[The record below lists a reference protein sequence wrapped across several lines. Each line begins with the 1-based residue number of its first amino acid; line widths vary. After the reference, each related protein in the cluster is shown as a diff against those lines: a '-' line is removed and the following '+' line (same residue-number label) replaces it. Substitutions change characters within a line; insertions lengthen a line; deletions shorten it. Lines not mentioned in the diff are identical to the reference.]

1 MSVVAV
7 WALLVGAVIS
17 DPAVAAAAVMAAE
30 EAPETSVDVADLPAL
45 PSSPVPSIEP
55 TVPEGDS
62 GEPEALP
69 VPAVVDM
76 TAPDSPTAADADGAV
91 DEGGLE
97 VVSRTETVTTFERA
111 DGATVKRISETPI
124 NAQADDGE
132 WVEINTSVAGVDGG
146 WEVQAHPL
154 RPVFKNR
161 ADDDDA
167 VTVTRDG
174 HEVSFSLVGAKAGRT
189 ESPFWFWDRWDRL
202 AYRGVGDGVDLE
214 YEVEPAGVKEAV
226 VLADA
231 PARGKNS
238 WTWRLD
244 VGDLTPR
251 LVAESNT
258 LELVDAA
265 GDVVITVPSPL
276 ASDSAPT
283 TDTSGPSIEPLKASI
298 VKGVGAGAGIWRY
311 TVTAEQSWLSSKS
324 RVYPVRIDPTFN
336 AGPSTRDAFK
346 SDGVH
351 FSNLLYVGNTGE
363 SPNRSW
369 RSVFGFDYG
378 SIPGNFIAGAQIGI
392 GYANYGTTSSE
403 YGWLRHASGYC
414 YDCTG
419 TYVTDYTLGTGWVDT
434 TGSAVTQR
442 LVDRFAVGD
451 RPAWMVSGNENV
463 SYSFKQVNTDMWIE
477 YWGYASISAS
487 APAANATGVSVAPTL
502 TASAS
507 NPSGSSLRYGFEVST
522 TSDMNNL
529 VASSGWLTSPSWT
542 VPENVL
548 RPGAPYYWRALV
560 YDYDHNGWYG
570 QNTVRDSGVRQFT
583 TNQVPLPTAATA
595 TPGTEN
601 GLPQVLT
608 TLTPQLQVDGVAD
621 TDAVNSGPMKYR
633 FKIATG
639 SDGKSGAIVT
649 SNWLTAEADGKAR
662 WAVPAGTLQ
671 DGGVYTWLVQTHDGR
686 DPNVFNTW
694 KKTIKVDL
702 RLGASGPSPF
712 DSAGPVTVN
721 LANGNANLSF
731 ASPTVQTL
739 GGPMGMSFTY
749 NSQEVKDANRGLTGE
764 YFDARVN
771 GAAPTTPG
779 GFTFDG
785 KTPVF
790 VRTDPAVSFDWGAN
804 APAEAVPADYYLAR
818 WSGFVT
824 LPAALAGQQVQFGVR
839 QDDGA
844 RLWVNNEQVVDNWT
858 NTPPVVSWG
867 PQRSYAGSAMPVKF
881 EYYEGAVTAV
891 AELWVKHGTSEY
903 IVPPDWFTKK
913 VQVLPEG
920 WSASTPIAGASATWV
935 SAKLTDST
943 VILTDATG
951 KIHTYQRA
959 GVGGF
964 TPPAGEYGVVSLD
977 ATGLVVFTDED
988 GTVYQFSKEGKVASA
1003 TIAADGQKPAT
1014 PFPVLDARG
1023 VTTQINDPVSKD
1035 GSTYTRTV
1043 AFTYQDGAQTV
1054 CPQAAGAG
1062 YAKPPVDVLC
1072 RITYPDASVTELF
1085 YNTDRQLAMIQ
1096 DPGSPRE
1103 TTTFGYDSSGLM
1115 AKIRDSVANDA
1126 LAAGLTETDAS
1137 TTQISYTNGKVSS
1150 VTLPAPDGTT
1160 STTRPSKTFTYVD
1173 GTSTTVQVAGLTG
1186 NANTVTYDSAWRQ
1199 LTAASAMG
1207 VTATQEWDGTKDLV
1221 LSATNSLGRKTT
1233 TIYDPATDRATDSYG
1248 PAPAACYGTD
1258 RRPVANPV
1266 ATSGCG
1272 ILPAHSS
1279 TVYDGGLN
1287 GLQAT
1292 YYPNK
1297 TLAGKPALFA
1307 LGIGGTGGTVDRNWS
1322 TDSPGASIGVDG
1334 WSLRLTGLITFPQ
1347 AGTYTLQTN
1356 SDDGV
1361 RVWLGDVINIDRWV
1375 AQSPT
1380 DATGTTI
1387 TVAAGETRRIRLE
1400 YFEEAGGAEL
1410 HLRWKTP
1417 GASSFVTIPGAQL
1430 RPDYGLVTQT
1440 TADDSTTVSGAVA
1453 PSVTSTFSYQHPWLG
1468 QATSSTVDPAG
1479 LALKTTLRFEQPGT
1493 TGWLRRLGRALPA
1506 ANTTSTTVTAAE
1518 SVTAYYT
1525 DTDTAPAV
1533 CGIPAGTRQF
1543 GAVKSVTGPTPASGS
1558 AVVTEYAYD
1567 LWGRTVGTK
1576 ISGDTGWSCTTYDTR
1591 GRVTSQ
1597 TIVGPTGT
1605 PTRTVT
1611 STYTALATGARV
1623 QVADGAVAGSPN
1635 GSTLTTDTDL
1645 LGRVT
1650 KYTDVWDT
1658 VTTNTYQALTG
1669 RLTSSSTKAVG
1680 QTAVLTEYSYDVDG
1694 KVTQVK
1700 ASGQVVATPTYTAL
1714 QELASVTY
1722 LGGSKLASISRD
1734 PAGRAVGQSWTF
1746 PSATGITEQASR
1758 SQSGRIVQHQIT
1770 RGTTT
1775 HTSTYGYDTA
1785 GRLVNATIP
1794 GHQLSYQF
1802 ATTGGCGPNTA
1813 AGASG
1818 NRTGLTDVYTAA
1830 GTTTPITTTS
1840 QYCYDWADR
1849 LLESRVTNPLTG
1861 AEPLALD
1868 TQVSAD
1874 GDGTVTAT
1882 GLTTTRPGT
1891 TLVALVGASGSAAG
1905 QSVMVT
1911 GAGLAWTLVK
1921 RANTSSG
1928 TAEVW
1933 TAQAPNV
1940 LTNASVTST
1949 PATSSR
1955 QSITVLAYRGAAG
1968 VGASTNASGEY
1979 GAATSTLTTTA
1990 AGSVVLGV
1998 GHDPIGAVARTLG
2011 SGHTMIRQLVDT
2023 AYGRTYWAQRTTNP
2037 VTNAGT
2043 AVTVNAT
2050 LPTIDEW
2057 NLATVEIKPAPPQP
2071 TGAVANTV
2079 ADGLAPTDIVYDA
2092 QGNTTKLADM
2102 TFSYDSANQHIG
2114 TTYADGTTV
2123 TLARDALGRVVSR
2136 TVDPAGTPAAVT
2148 TKYGHADSSDIAWAQ
2163 QTGSTVQRW
2172 ITLPGG
2178 VTATMGTSGNTYA
2191 YPSLQGHTLVTG
2203 NGTTTATTGVGL
2215 YDPFGQPLDPATLA
2229 IGTTTADDQVQT
2241 DRSGWHQG
2249 ALKITDTTGTTAV
2262 VEMGARLYVPA
2273 LGRFLSVDPVE
2284 GGVDNDYVWPTDP
2297 IGANDLSG
2305 RMSADSAERWIAK
2318 GYTMYTNSAGVLDA
2332 RRATTANRSTP
2343 ARRNSSGSTDRNRR
2357 LEWSRAAEIAKWMSM
2372 GFSAGSAVA
2381 AGIALRLAPAGVP
2394 ALIAGGVSQVM
2405 GYGAVILGTVSWA
2418 LDCAAYR
2425 WDQQCWGGSP
2435 GLLAG
2440 WMMTGLGMAPVG
2452 GLIFDSHM
2460 FLIGFLPTNRRPI

>member
-1 MSVVAV
+1 MDPDERLDHAGGVSPGGCVASDDGLAVSADTATLRPMRVPGAQFTFLKLFCVYGEIPLGGLGACSTGFASSYGVSVVRWARLTLVSVVAV
-7 WALLVGAVIS
+7 WALLVGIVVP
-17 DPAVAAAAVMAAE
+17 DPAVAVTATE
-30 EAPETSVDVADLPAL
+30 ESSDTPVDVGDLPAL
-45 PSSPVPSIEP
+45 PSSAVPSIEP
-55 TVPEGDS
+55 SIPAGDTEDP
-62 GEPEALP
+62 GALP
-69 VPAVVDM
+69 APAIVDM
-76 TAPDSPTAADADGAV
+76 TAPAAPSAIDAGGSV

-97 VVSRTETVTTFERA
+97 VVSRSETVTTFERA
-111 DGATVKRISETPI
+111 DGATVQRISETPL
-124 NAQADDGE
+124 NARTDDGE
-132 WVEINTSVAGVDGG
+132 WVDIDTSVESVDGG
-146 WEVQAHPL
+146 WEVGAHPL
-154 RPVFKNR
+154 RPKFKNR
-161 ADDDDA
+161 ADRDDA
-167 VTVTRDG
+167 VAVTRDG
-174 HEVSFSLVGAKAGRT
+174 HTVSFALVGARAGRT

-202 AYRGVGDGVDLE
+202 AYRGVADGVDLE
-214 YEVEPAGVKEAV
+214 YEIEPGGVKEAV
-226 VLADA
+226 VLAA
-231 PARGKNS
+231 PPARGKNS

-251 LVAESNT
+251 LVEESNT
-258 LELVDAA
+258 LELVDEA
-265 GDVVITVPSPL
+265 GEVVITVPSPL

-283 TDTSGPSIEPLKASI
+283 TETSGPSIEPLEASI
-298 VKGVGAGAGIWRY
+298 VKGAGEGIWRY
-311 TVTAEQSWLSSKS
+311 TVTAEQSWLSAKS

-336 AGPSTRDAFK
+336 AGPTGRDAFK

-351 FSNLLYVGNTGE
+351 FSNVLYAGNTGE

-369 RSVFGFDYG
+369 RSVFTFDYG

-392 GYANYGTTSSE
+392 GYANYGTTTAQN
-403 YGWLRHASGYC
+403 GWIRHASGYC

-434 TGSAVTQR
+434 TGPAVTQR

-451 RPAWMVSGNENV
+451 RPGWMISGNENV

-522 TSDMNNL
+522 TSDMNNI
-529 VASSGWLTSPSWT
+529 VASSGWLTSASWT

-548 RPGAPYYWRALV
+548 RPGTPYYWRALV
-560 YDYDHNGWYG
+560 YDYDHNGWYN

-583 TNQVPLPTAATA
+583 TNQVPLPAAATA
-595 TPGTEN
+595 TPGTET

-621 TDAVNSGPMKYR
+621 TDTVNSGPMKYR

-649 SNWLTAEADGKAR
+649 SNWLTADTDGTAR
-662 WAVPAGTLQ
+662 WTVPAGTLQ
-671 DGGVYTWLVQTHDGR
+671 DGGVYTWLMQTHDGR

-694 KKTIKVDL
+694 KKTVKVDL

-771 GAAPTTPG
+771 GTAPTTPA
-779 GFTFDG
+779 GFSFDG

-858 NTPPVVSWG
+858 NTPPVVTWG
-867 PQRSYAGSAMPVKF
+867 PQRTYAGSGMPIRF
-881 EYYEGAVTAV
+881 EYFEGAVTAV

-913 VQVLPEG
+913 IQVLPEG

-951 KIHTYQRA
+951 KIHTYQRSGA
-959 GVGGF
+959 GGF

-977 ATGLVVFTDED
+977 TTGLVVFTDED

-1003 TIAADGQKPAT
+1003 TIAADGQKPAA

-1035 GSTYTRTV
+1035 GATYTRTV
-1043 AFTYQDGAQTV
+1043 TFTYQDGNQTV
-1054 CPQAAGAG
+1054 CPQASGAG
-1062 YAKPPVDVLC
+1062 YAKAPVDVLC
-1072 RITYPDASVTELF
+1072 RITYPDSSVTELF

-1096 DPGSPRE
+1096 DPGTPRE
-1103 TTTFGYDSSGLM
+1103 TTTFGYSGDGLL

-1137 TTQISYTNGKVSS
+1137 TTQITYANGKVAT

-1160 STTRPSKTFTYVD
+1160 TTNRPSKTFTYVD

-1199 LTAASAMG
+1199 LTAASALG
-1207 VTATQEWDGTKDLV
+1207 VTATQEWDPAKDLV
-1221 LSATNSLGRKTT
+1221 RSATNSLGHKST
-1233 TIYDPATDRATDSYG
+1233 TIYDPATDRATDTYG
-1248 PAPAACYGTD
+1248 PAPAACYGAD
-1258 RRPVANPV
+1258 RKPVANPV
-1266 ATSGCG
+1266 AVSGCG
-1272 ILPAHSS
+1272 ILPAHAS
-1279 TVYDGGLN
+1279 TVFDGGMN

-1292 YYPNK
+1292 YYGNK

-1307 LGIGGTGGTVDRNWS
+1307 LGIGGVGGSIDRNW
-1322 TDSPGASIGVDG
+1322 TTTSPGGTIGEDG

-1347 AGTYTLQTN
+1347 AGSYTLQTN

-1375 AQSPT
+1375 PQSPT
-1380 DATGTTI
+1380 DATGNAI
-1387 TVAAGETRRIRLE
+1387 TVTAGETRRIRIE

-1417 GASSFVTIPGAQL
+1417 GAGSFVTLPGTQL

-1440 TADDSTTVSGAVA
+1440 TADDTTTVAGAAA
-1453 PSVTSTFSYQHPWLG
+1453 PAVTAVFSYQHPWLG
-1468 QATSSTVDPAG
+1468 QATASTVDPNG
-1479 LALKTTLRFEQPGT
+1479 LALKTTTQYEQPGAA
-1493 TGWLRRLGRALPA
+1493 GWLRRQGRALPA
-1506 ANTTSTTVTAAE
+1506 ANTTSTTVAAAE
-1518 SVTAYYT
+1518 TVTAYYG
-1525 DTDTAPAV
+1525 DLETAPTV
-1533 CGIPAGTRQF
+1533 CNIPAGTKQF

-1576 ISGDTGWSCTTYDTR
+1576 TTGDTAWSCTTFDTR
-1591 GRVTSQ
+1591 GRATGQ
-1597 TIVGPTGT
+1597 TIEGPTGT
-1605 PTRTVT
+1605 PSRTVAT
-1611 STYTALATGARV
+1611 TYTALTTGARV

-1635 GSTLTTDTDL
+1635 GSTLTTETDL

-1650 KYTDVWDT
+1650 KYTDVWDA

-1680 QTAVLTEYSYDVDG
+1680 QSAVLTEYTYDVDG
-1694 KVTQVK
+1694 KITQVK
-1700 ASGQVVATPTYTAL
+1700 ASGQTVATPTYTAS

-1734 PAGRAVGQSWTF
+1734 PAGRVVGQGWTF
-1746 PSATGITEQASR
+1746 PSATAITEQATR

-1794 GHQLSYQF
+1794 GHQLTYQF
-1802 ATTGGCGPNTA
+1802 APTGGCGPNTA

-1818 NRTGLTDVYTAA
+1818 NRTGLTDVYTAPG
-1830 GTTTPITTTS
+1830 GTPVTTS
-1840 QYCYDWADR
+1840 TQYCYDWADR
-1849 LLESRVTNPLTG
+1849 LLS
-1861 AEPLALD
+1861 
-1868 TQVSAD
+1868 S
-1874 GDGTVTAT
+1874 TV
-1882 GLTTTRPGT
+1882 
-1891 TLVALVGASGSAAG
+1891 
-1905 QSVMVT
+1905 
-1911 GAGLAWTLVK
+1911 
-1921 RANTSSG
+1921 
-1928 TAEVW
+1928 
-1933 TAQAPNV
+1933 
-1940 LTNASVTST
+1940 
-1949 PATSSR
+1949 
-1955 QSITVLAYRGAAG
+1955 
-1968 VGASTNASGEY
+1968 
-1979 GAATSTLTTTA
+1979 
-1990 AGSVVLGV
+1990 
-1998 GHDPIGAVARTLG
+1998 
-2011 SGHTMIRQLVDT
+2011 
-2023 AYGRTYWAQRTTNP
+2023 
-2037 VTNAGT
+2037 
-2043 AVTVNAT
+2043 
-2050 LPTIDEW
+2050 
-2057 NLATVEIKPAPPQP
+2057 
-2071 TGAVANTV
+2071 TGAVAGSNTV
-2079 ADGLAPTDIVYDA
+2079 TDGLAATDITYDA
-2092 QGNTTKLADM
+2092 RGNTTRLADM
-2102 TFSYDSANQHIG
+2102 TFTYDSADRHIG

-2123 TLARDALGRVVSR
+2123 AIARDALGRVVSR

-2148 TKYGHADSSDIAWAQ
+2148 TKFGHADASDVAWAQ

-2178 VTATMGTSGNTYA
+2178 VTAAMGTSGNTYS

-2215 YDPFGQPLDPATLA
+2215 YDPFGQPLHQTTLA

-2249 ALKITDTTGTTAV
+2249 ALKITDTAGSTAI
-2262 VEMGARLYVPA
+2262 VEMGARVYVPA
-2273 LGRFLSVDPVE
+2273 LGRFLRVDPIE

-2297 IGANDLSG
+2297 IGRSDLDGTWDVDWGLVLDVALVVGTVALAATGVGAAVAGVILAARVATLAVRIYRAATVVERGGAAANALMQSG
-2305 RMSADSAERWIAK
+2305 LRAPGMAGRIASNIAGRAFTGVSRGANRVSADSLRSW
-2318 GYTMYTNSAGVLDA
+2318 
-2332 RRATTANRSTP
+2332 RAPALKRQPANRGGHYEWTSNFSFSATGNLS
-2343 ARRNSSGSTDRNRR
+2343 RSSNNVRNLHIYHGA
-2357 LEWSRAAEIAKWMSM
+2357 SRA
-2372 GFSAGSAVA
+2372 
-2381 AGIALRLAPAGVP
+2381 RL
-2394 ALIAGGVSQVM
+2394 
-2405 GYGAVILGTVSWA
+2405 W
-2418 LDCAAYR
+2418 
-2425 WDQQCWGGSP
+2425 
-2435 GLLAG
+2435 
-2440 WMMTGLGMAPVG
+2440 
-2452 GLIFDSHM
+2452 
-2460 FLIGFLPTNRRPI
+2460 